1 MPRLLFALTALA
13 LGGGSALAQ
22 GAKVFDVRWFGQSFF
37 QVITPSGKRIVFDPH
52 QIPQYGRPMGLTAD
66 VILMSHVHDDHTQVE
81 AVDKGKDVKQYFGVK
96 QDKPG
101 KPEEWVKIDE
111 KYKDMR
117 IRSVGT
123 YHDNEGGIKRGK
135 NGVMIVEVDGFTFC
149 HLGDLGEDLTDNEDK
164 LKAMLKLI
172 GKVDVLFVPV
182 GGIYTINGEEA
193 KKLTKAINPRLYAIP
208 MHFDPPTG
216 PGDLQPV
223 DEYLDEVKNVKKM
236 TDTNLL
242 TISADMKADGYTV
255 AVLGFKEKDKDADP
269 KKDK

>member
-1 MPRLLFALTALA
+1 MVRLLSAAAAVLLA
-13 LGGGSALAQ
+13 GPVFAQ
-22 GAKVFDVRWFGQSFF
+22 GAKVFEVRWFGQSFF
-37 QVITPSGKRIVFDPH
+37 QVVTPSGKRVVFDPH
-52 QIPQYGRPMGLTAD
+52 MIPFFGRPGITAD
-66 VILMSHVHDDHTQVE
+66 MILISHPHNDHTQVE
-81 AVDKGKDVKQYFGVK
+81 AVDKGKDAKQFVGVK

-101 KPEEWVKIDE
+101 KPDEWVKIDE
-111 KYKDMR
+111 KFKDMR
-117 IRSVGT
+117 VRTVGT

-135 NGVMIVEVDGFTFC
+135 NGVMIVEMDGLTFC

-193 KKLTKAINPRLYAIP
+193 RKLTKAINPRLFAIP
-208 MHFDPPTG
+208 MHFDPPNG

-223 DEYLDEVKNVKKM
+223 DEFLDEVKNVKK
-236 TDTNLL
+236 TPDTNLL
-242 TISADMKADGYTV
+242 TIAADAKADAYTV
-255 AVLGFKEKDKDADP
+255 QVLGFKDKEPEP

>member
-1 MPRLLFALTALA
+1 M
-13 LGGGSALAQ
+13 
-22 GAKVFDVRWFGQSFF
+22 
-37 QVITPSGKRIVFDPH
+37 
-52 QIPQYGRPMGLTAD
+52 
-66 VILMSHVHDDHTQVE
+66 
-81 AVDKGKDVKQYFGVK
+81 
-96 QDKPG
+96 
-101 KPEEWVKIDE
+101 KIDE

-117 IRSVGT
+117 VRTVGT

-135 NGVMIVEVDGFTFC
+135 NGVMIVEMDGLTFC

-193 KKLTKAINPRLYAIP
+193 KKLTKAINPRLFAIP
-208 MHFDPPTG
+208 MHFDPPNG

-223 DEYLDEVKNVKKM
+223 DEFLDEVKNVKK
-236 TDTNLL
+236 TPDTNLL
-242 TISADMKADGYTV
+242 TIAADAKADGYTV
-255 AVLGFKEKDKDADP
+255 QVLGFKDKEPEP

>member
-1 MPRLLFALTALA
+1 MVRLLSAAVAVLLA
-13 LGGGSALAQ
+13 GPVFAQ
-22 GAKVFDVRWFGQSFF
+22 GAKVFEVRWFGQSFF
-37 QVITPSGKRIVFDPH
+37 QVITPSGKRVVFDPH
-52 QIPQYGRPMGLTAD
+52 MIPFYGRPGITAD
-66 VILMSHVHDDHTQVE
+66 MILISHPHNDHTQVE
-81 AVDKGKDVKQYFGVK
+81 AVDKGKDAKQFVGVK

-101 KPEEWVKIDE
+101 KPDEWVKVDE

-117 IRSVGT
+117 VRTVGT

-135 NGVMIVEVDGFTFC
+135 NGIMIVEMDGLTFC

-193 KKLTKAINPRLYAIP
+193 KKLTKAINPRLFAIP
-208 MHFDPPTG
+208 MHFDPPNG

-223 DEYLDEVKNVKKM
+223 DEFLDEVKNVKK
-236 TDTNLL
+236 TLDTNLL
-242 TISADMKADGYTV
+242 TIAADAKADGYTV
-255 AVLGFKEKDKDADP
+255 AVLGFKDKEPDP